1 MREQGNKAGSFVLYT
16 DYADSLRKLPLD
28 QIGAVFLAIFDYVEF
43 EKMPEN
49 LDPVADMC
57 FSFIIKQVQ
66 RDKEKYKEKCKK
78 RAEAGRKG
86 GEKKRDNLANVAN
99 ATTAKRK
106 IANLPDNNT
115 DNEYGTDTEYDNE
128 NEDEYIA
135 QPTQQQPPK
144 KRGRPKKATV
154 PMVKYAEFVSMT
166 EEEHQKLI
174 DQYGPEMTA
183 RFIEELDNYK
193 GSSGKTYKSDYRA
206 ILKWV
211 VKKVTEESGK
221 DSRTGD
227 GAGVYT
233 FKPSTGFR
241 QA

>member
-1 MREQGNKAGSFVLYT
+1 MFFV
-16 DYADSLRKLPLD
+16 
-28 QIGAVFLAIFDYVEF
+28 
-43 EKMPEN
+43 
-49 LDPVADMC
+49 
-57 FSFIIKQVQ
+57 KQVQ

-86 GEKKRDNLANVAN
+86 GEKKRDNLANAAN
-99 ATTAKRK
+99 ATTANRRV
-106 IANLPDNNT
+106 ANLPDN
-115 DNEYGTDTEYDNE
+115 DTEYE

-154 PMVKYAEFVSMT
+154 PKVEYAEFVSMT

-193 GSSGKTYKSDYRA
+193 GSSGKMYKSDYRA
-206 ILKWV
+206 ILKPCV
-211 VKKVTEESGK
+211 DKKDTA
-221 DSRTGD
+221 RN
-227 GAGVYT
+227 
-233 FKPSTGFR
+233 R
-241 QA
+241 QNKI

>member
-1 MREQGNKAGSFVLYT
+1 MFFV
-16 DYADSLRKLPLD
+16 
-28 QIGAVFLAIFDYVEF
+28 
-43 EKMPEN
+43 
-49 LDPVADMC
+49 
-57 FSFIIKQVQ
+57 KQVQ
-66 RDKEKYKEKCKK
+66 RDKEKCKK
-78 RAEAGRKG
+78 RAEARRKG
-86 GEKKRDNLANVAN
+86 GEKKRDNLANAAN
-99 ATTAKRK
+99 ATTANRRV
-106 IANLPDNNT
+106 ANLPDNDT
-115 DNEYGTDTEYDNE
+115 DNEYDTEYE

-154 PMVKYAEFVSMT
+154 PKVEYAEFVSMT

-193 GSSGKTYKSDYRA
+193 GSSGKMYKSDYRA

-211 VKKVTEESGK
+211 VKKVTEESGR
-221 DSRTGD
+221 DSRTG
-227 GAGVYT
+227 GSTGGSST
-233 FKPSTGFR
+233 FDPVANWKPSTGFR